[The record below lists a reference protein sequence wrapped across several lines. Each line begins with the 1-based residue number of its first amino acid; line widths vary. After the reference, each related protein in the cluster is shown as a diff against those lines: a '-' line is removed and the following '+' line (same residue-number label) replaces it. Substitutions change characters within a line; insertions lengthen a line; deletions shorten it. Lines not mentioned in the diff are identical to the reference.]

1 MTRPEGSRRGV
12 LGRLALVLM
21 LGMGATAAAEV
32 TVSEKA
38 PLLLQVGER
47 ELRVRILPQSI
58 SGGGLQL
65 RRTPL
70 TLSGTLHGQPVE
82 FAWNEAGE
90 ITGRVAGEPVKLQ
103 ALSLATQSGMS
114 VAGWFGEDPAE
125 LALTPMAITG
135 SVGGCGYSLPLG
147 GSGYSGWRTCGEATR
162 GPPVPVSLRLPE
174 ELVQGVPEGEQP
186 LLSIAEEGAL
196 LALLLSEEALSPASP
211 AAETPGRTEPG
222 TPSP

>member
-1 MTRPEGSRRGV
+1 MRPEGSRRGV

-38 PLLLQVGER
+38 PLLLRVGER
-47 ELRVRILPQSI
+47 EMRIRILPQSI

-82 FAWNEAGE
+82 LAWNEDGE

-125 LALTPMAITG
+125 LALTPMVITG
-135 SVGGCGYSLPLG
+135 SVGGCGYSLPLAG
-147 GSGYSGWRTCGEATR
+147 VGYSGWRTCGEATR
-162 GPPVPVSLRLPE
+162 GPPVPVMLRLPE
-174 ELVQGVPEGEQP
+174 ELVQGIPEGEQP
-186 LLSIAEEGAL
+186 LLSVAEEGAL

-211 AAETPGRTEPG
+211 AAETPGRTEQG

>member
-1 MTRPEGSRRGV
+1 
-12 LGRLALVLM
+12 M
-21 LGMGATAAAEV
+21 LGMGAPAAAEV

-38 PLLLQVGER
+38 PLLLRVGER
-47 ELRVRILPQSI
+47 ELRIRILPQSI

-82 FAWNEAGE
+82 FAWNENGE
-90 ITGRVAGEPVKLQ
+90 ITGRVAGEPVKLV

-114 VAGWFGEDPAE
+114 VTGWFGEDPAE
-125 LALTPMAITG
+125 LSLTPMAIKG
-135 SVGGCGYSLPLG
+135 SMGGCSYSLPLAG
-147 GSGYSGWRTCGEATR
+147 IGYSGWRTCGEATR
-162 GPPVPVSLRLPE
+162 GPPVAVTLRLPE
-174 ELVQGVPEGEQP
+174 ELVQGIPEGEQP

-211 AAETPGRTEPG
+211 AAGTPGRTEQG